1 MRILH
6 LLTINS
12 LPPIINI
19 DWYFLTCIQWG
30 NRMRRINVSELVPGM
45 IVAEDVYNYNNQLI
59 LPKGLIL
66 NDKTITKLAYYS
78 IFTIKIDEEPAE
90 QVTDISPYEISY
102 SEKIQKSS
110 EFIRFRAE
118 FEKDV
123 DAFKQVINDVVEKG
137 APLDV
142 DKLMNHTLNILDI
155 SATTPCVF
163 DMLHNMREY
172 DDATYVHCI
181 NVALICNIFAR
192 WLRMSE
198 EQIQL
203 ATASGLLHDIG
214 KPESARKNGKKN
226 PEDAWG
232 KTKDHDVVGEPLAYE
247 FCKNIG
253 MTNEDCD
260 TIAWLVKHHMRAHQ
274 LTDIKSKCKIWRMTS
289 HPLFSRLVKLAEAD
303 ENGCRKTAEDE
314 WQGIRTA
321 ISRSDIAELIG
332 VPMPA
337 RLLTGDDLISKGY
350 TPGPLFKKALD
361 RAYQGQID
369 EHITAKEVLYK
380 KFAKGIL
387 KGNRNY
393 PHTHL
398 K

>member
-1 MRILH
+1 
-6 LLTINS
+6 
-12 LPPIINI
+12 
-19 DWYFLTCIQWG
+19 
-30 NRMRRINVSELVPGM
+30 MRRINVSELVPGM

-110 EFIRFRAE
+110 EFIRFRTE

-198 EQIQL
+198 EQIRL
-203 ATASGLLHDIG
+203 ATISGLLHDV
-214 KPESARKNGKKN
+214 
-226 PEDAWG
+226 G
-232 KTKDHDVVGEPLAYE
+232 KTMLPDAIIKKPGKLTEEE
-247 FCKNIG
+247 F
-253 MTNEDCD
+253 D
-260 TIAWLVKHHMRAHQ
+260 L
-274 LTDIKSKCKIWRMTS
+274 IKT
-289 HPLFSRLVKLAEAD
+289 HPQE
-303 ENGCRKTAEDE
+303 GY
-314 WQGIRTA
+314 
-321 ISRSDIAELIG
+321 
-332 VPMPA
+332 
-337 RLLTGDDLISKGY
+337 RLLRNSHLPIAVLDAVLMHHERCDGTGYIGLKGEEISPY
-350 TPGPLFKKALD
+350 ARCDALAD
-361 RAYQGQID
+361 VFDALVSRRS
-369 EHITAKEVLYK
+369 YK
-380 KFAKGIL
+380 KPWQPKEAYNEIVSQSGKHFDPTVVDAFVNNYDKFLGIME
-387 KGNRNY
+387 RY
-393 PHTHL
+393 PDE
-398 K
+398 

>member
-123 DAFKQVINDVVEKG
+123 DTFKQVINDVVEKG

-172 DDATYVHCI
+172 DDATYVHCM

-192 WLRMSE
+192 
-198 EQIQL
+198 
-203 ATASGLLHDIG
+203 
-214 KPESARKNGKKN
+214 
-226 PEDAWG
+226 
-232 KTKDHDVVGEPLAYE
+232 
-247 FCKNIG
+247 
-253 MTNEDCD
+253 
-260 TIAWLVKHHMRAHQ
+260 
-274 LTDIKSKCKIWRMTS
+274 
-289 HPLFSRLVKLAEAD
+289 
-303 ENGCRKTAEDE
+303 
-314 WQGIRTA
+314 
-321 ISRSDIAELIG
+321 
-332 VPMPA
+332 
-337 RLLTGDDLISKGY
+337 
-350 TPGPLFKKALD
+350 
-361 RAYQGQID
+361 
-369 EHITAKEVLYK
+369 
-380 KFAKGIL
+380 
-387 KGNRNY
+387 
-393 PHTHL
+393 
-398 K
+398 